1 MAEHPPHAP
10 HPPHPPHRPH
20 PPVIVHPP
28 SPGGGRPVTIG
39 GEAVGRA
46 YSVVDVL
53 EFLRRAGLGT
63 DVVTLDDRDV
73 IEWQGGDHDVWS

>member
-1 MAEHPPHAP
+1 M
-10 HPPHPPHRPH
+10 
-20 PPVIVHPP
+20 
-28 SPGGGRPVTIG
+28 TIG

-46 YSVVDVL
+46 YSAVDVL

-63 DVVTLDDRDV
+63 DVVTLDDREV